1 MGKRM
6 KIGDLEITPLID
18 GEAVV
23 PGDSNGFY
31 PTLEESDWAPYS
43 ELLEPVFGECQHLNT
58 LGGYLVRAGD
68 RLIVVDCGAGPQP
81 KWPFAGGGFRSAFAA
96 TGFRRA
102 DVTDVIFTHLHF
114 DHIGW
119 ASVSGKAFF
128 PNATYHI
135 DERDWNWFLGPEF
148 TFTDEEVESSLER
161 LELSA
166 NFCYP
171 ENDAPAVRLRP
182 VVDQANFFRA
192 DHEVELMPGVVALD
206 GSGHTPGQ
214 VVLELRSGAE
224 KGLLLG
230 DLVHAE
236 PELVDDNER
245 GQWHFISHTD
255 HDRAHQA
262 VEHFRKRMWDEKI
275 PAAGGHFPGLRW
287 GRVNTD
293 KGQRVWEYVNG

>member
-1 MGKRM
+1 MR
-6 KIGDLEITPLID
+6 IGDIEITPLID

-23 PGDSNGFY
+23 AGNAFY
-31 PTLEESDWAPYS
+31 PNLTDSDWDPYNK
-43 ELLEPVFGECQHLNT
+43 LLEPVFHQCQHLNT

-68 RLIVVDCGAGPQP
+68 RIIVVDGGAGPQP
-81 KWPFAGGGFRSAFAA
+81 KWPFAGGGFRSSLAA
-96 TGFRRA
+96 TGLDRA

-119 ASVSGKAFF
+119 ASVDGKPYF

-135 DERDWNWFLGPEF
+135 DQRDWNWFLAPDFG
-148 TFTDEEVESSLER
+148 FTDAEVDKSMER

-182 VVDQANFFRA
+182 IVEQTKFFQA
-192 DHEVELMPGVVALD
+192 DEELELLPGVVALD

-214 VVLELRSGAE
+214 VVLELRSQGE
-224 KGLLLG
+224 SGLLLG
-230 DLVHAE
+230 DLVHAQ
-236 PELVDDNER
+236 PELVDDNAR
-245 GQWHFISHTD
+245 GQWNFISHTD
-255 HDRAHQA
+255 HDRAHAA
-262 VEHFRKRMWDEKI
+262 VERFRKRLWDEKI

-287 GRVNTD
+287 GHVVRDGN
-293 KGQRVWEYVNG
+293 KRVWEDIRG